1 MDIIILYYTY
11 FLKIFLGG
19 FIMKYTIEG
28 FSQKVAKDLGL
39 DALDLIILRWFVDF
53 KDSGNMRTEFIN
65 GEKYYWIRHKKLT
78 DELPILSMQTNA
90 FYRRLRKICECGVLK
105 RVLLKENGSYT
116 YYTLGENFIKL
127 ISTQSPSHSKS
138 SKKTKK
144 KSSLTK
150 DEISSLMSDIDAYEK
165 SAEPFDKVNNL
176 NNLDEENLS
185 LNTSSIS
192 SELSPSSLEQL
203 PTSSEQPPSSL
214 KQLPTSSEQP
224 PSSLEQS
231 PTSFE
236 QSPLSL
242 KQTPTSF
249 EQSPSSF
256 EQSPLSLE
264 QSPTSFEQSPSSLK
278 QLPTSF
284 EQSPSS
290 LKQPPLSLEQSP
302 SSLESDQIINLSN
315 KSITSQYKDDV
326 SAEFLLSEL
335 MWTLIKKNNPTFKE
349 PNFNDWSKAF
359 DIILNKDNRNFQEVT
374 ELIKWIYL
382 ENGFWGTHILN
393 PWYFR
398 DCYEKVL
405 ARKNFETSKK
415 NLLSQCSLYSKQ
427 SLSSKQLNQYSSSDL
442 SEFEDM

>member
-1 MDIIILYYTY
+1 
-11 FLKIFLGG
+11 
-19 FIMKYTIEG
+19 MKYTIEG

-127 ISTQSPSHSKS
+127 ISTQSLSHSKS

-203 PTSSEQPPSSL
+203 PTSSESSPSSL
-214 KQLPTSSEQP
+214 KQLPTSFESS

-231 PTSFE
+231 PTSSE
-236 QSPLSL
+236 SSPSSL
-242 KQTPTSF
+242 KQSPTSF
-249 EQSPSSF
+249 ESSPSSLK
-256 EQSPLSLE
+256 QL
-264 QSPTSFEQSPSSLK
+264 PTSFEQSPSSLK

-284 EQSPSS
+284 EQSPTSFEQSPSS
-290 LKQPPLSLEQSP
+290 LEQLPTSFEQPPSSLEQSP

>member
-1 MDIIILYYTY
+1 
-11 FLKIFLGG
+11 
-19 FIMKYTIEG
+19 MKYTIEG

-203 PTSSEQPPSSL
+203 PTSSES
-214 KQLPTSSEQP
+214 
-224 PSSLEQS
+224 
-231 PTSFE
+231 
-236 QSPLSL
+236 
-242 KQTPTSF
+242 
-249 EQSPSSF
+249 
-256 EQSPLSLE
+256 
-264 QSPTSFEQSPSSLK
+264 SPSSLK

-284 EQSPSS
+284 ESSPSSLEQLPTSFEQSPSS
-290 LKQPPLSLEQSP
+290 LEQLPTSSEQPPSSLEQSP

>member
-1 MDIIILYYTY
+1 
-11 FLKIFLGG
+11 
-19 FIMKYTIEG
+19 MKYTIEG

-127 ISTQSPSHSKS
+127 ISTQSLSHSKS

-150 DEISSLMSDIDAYEK
+150 DEISSIMSDIDAYEK

-185 LNTSSIS
+185 LNTSSIF
-192 SELSPSSLEQL
+192 SELSSSSLEQL
-203 PTSSEQPPSSL
+203 PTSSESSPSSL
-214 KQLPTSSEQP
+214 KQTPTSS
-224 PSSLEQS
+224 
-231 PTSFE
+231 E

-249 EQSPSSF
+249 EQP
-256 EQSPLSLE
+256 
-264 QSPTSFEQSPSSLK
+264 PSSLE

-290 LKQPPLSLEQSP
+290 LEQPPSSLEQSP

-359 DIILNKDNRNFQEVT
+359 NIILNKDNRNFQEVT

-393 PWYFR
+393 PFYFR

>member
-1 MDIIILYYTY
+1 
-11 FLKIFLGG
+11 
-19 FIMKYTIEG
+19 MKYTIEG

-192 SELSPSSLEQL
+192 SELSPSSLEQS
-203 PTSSEQPPSSL
+203 PTSFESS
-214 KQLPTSSEQP
+214 
-224 PSSLEQS
+224 PSSLEQ
-231 PTSFE
+231 
-236 QSPLSL
+236 
-242 KQTPTSF
+242 
-249 EQSPSSF
+249 
-256 EQSPLSLE
+256 
-264 QSPTSFEQSPSSLK
+264 
-278 QLPTSF
+278 LPTSF
-284 EQSPSS
+284 
-290 LKQPPLSLEQSP
+290 EQSP

-349 PNFNDWSKAF
+349 PNFNDWSNAF

>member
-1 MDIIILYYTY
+1 
-11 FLKIFLGG
+11 
-19 FIMKYTIEG
+19 MKYTIEG

-203 PTSSEQPPSSL
+203 PTSSESSPSSL
-214 KQLPTSSEQP
+214 KQLPTSFESS
-224 PSSLEQS
+224 PSSLKQS

-249 EQSPSSF
+249 EQPPS
-256 EQSPLSLE
+256 
-264 QSPTSFEQSPSSLK
+264 
-278 QLPTSF
+278 
-284 EQSPSS
+284 
-290 LKQPPLSLEQSP
+290 SLEQSP

-349 PNFNDWSKAF
+349 PNFNDWSKVF

-382 ENGFWGTHILN
+382 ENGFWGAHILN

>member
-1 MDIIILYYTY
+1 
-11 FLKIFLGG
+11 
-19 FIMKYTIEG
+19 MKYTIEG

-203 PTSSEQPPSSL
+203 STSSESSPSSL
-214 KQLPTSSEQP
+214 EQSPTSFESSPSSLEQLPTSLEQSPSSLEQLPTSSEQP

-231 PTSFE
+231 P
-236 QSPLSL
+236 
-242 KQTPTSF
+242 
-249 EQSPSSF
+249 
-256 EQSPLSLE
+256 
-264 QSPTSFEQSPSSLK
+264 
-278 QLPTSF
+278 
-284 EQSPSS
+284 
-290 LKQPPLSLEQSP
+290 
-302 SSLESDQIINLSN
+302 SSLESNQIINLSN

>member
-127 ISTQSPSHSKS
+127 ISTQSLSHSKS

-185 LNTSSIS
+185 LNTSSIF
-192 SELSPSSLEQL
+192 SELSSSSLEQL
-203 PTSSEQPPSSL
+203 PTSSESSPSSL
-214 KQLPTSSEQP
+214 KQTPTSS
-224 PSSLEQS
+224 
-231 PTSFE
+231 E

-249 EQSPSSF
+249 EQPPSSL
-256 EQSPLSLE
+256 EQPPSSLE
-264 QSPTSFEQSPSSLK
+264 QSPTSSE
-278 QLPTSF
+278 
-284 EQSPSS
+284 
-290 LKQPPLSLEQSP
+290 QPPSSLEQSP

-442 SEFEDM
+442 SEFEYM

>member
-1 MDIIILYYTY
+1 
-11 FLKIFLGG
+11 
-19 FIMKYTIEG
+19 MKYTIEG

-127 ISTQSPSHSKS
+127 ISTQSLSHSKS

-203 PTSSEQPPSSL
+203 PTSSESSPSSL
-214 KQLPTSSEQP
+214 KQLPTSFESS
-224 PSSLEQS
+224 PSSL
-231 PTSFE
+231 
-236 QSPLSL
+236 
-242 KQTPTSF
+242 K
-249 EQSPSSF
+249 
-256 EQSPLSLE
+256 
-264 QSPTSFEQSPSSLK
+264 QSPTSFEQSPSSLE
-278 QLPTSF
+278 QLPTSS
-284 EQSPSS
+284 E
-290 LKQPPLSLEQSP
+290 QPPLSLEQSP

>member
-1 MDIIILYYTY
+1 
-11 FLKIFLGG
+11 
-19 FIMKYTIEG
+19 MKYTIEG

-203 PTSSEQPPSSL
+203 PTSSES
-214 KQLPTSSEQP
+214 
-224 PSSLEQS
+224 
-231 PTSFE
+231 
-236 QSPLSL
+236 
-242 KQTPTSF
+242 
-249 EQSPSSF
+249 
-256 EQSPLSLE
+256 
-264 QSPTSFEQSPSSLK
+264 SPSSLK

-284 EQSPSS
+284 EQSPSSLKQSPTSFESSPSSLEQSPTPFESSPLSLKQSPTSFEQPPLSFEQPPLS

>member
-1 MDIIILYYTY
+1 
-11 FLKIFLGG
+11 
-19 FIMKYTIEG
+19 MKYTIEG

-127 ISTQSPSHSKS
+127 ISTQSLSHSKS

-192 SELSPSSLEQL
+192 SELSPSSL
-203 PTSSEQPPSSL
+203 
-214 KQLPTSSEQP
+214 
-224 PSSLEQS
+224 
-231 PTSFE
+231 
-236 QSPLSL
+236 

-249 EQSPSSF
+249 EQSPS
-256 EQSPLSLE
+256 
-264 QSPTSFEQSPSSLK
+264 
-278 QLPTSF
+278 
-284 EQSPSS
+284 
-290 LKQPPLSLEQSP
+290 SLEQSP

-442 SEFEDM
+442 SEFEYM

>member
-1 MDIIILYYTY
+1 
-11 FLKIFLGG
+11 
-19 FIMKYTIEG
+19 MKYTIEG

-127 ISTQSPSHSKS
+127 ISTQSLSHSKS

-192 SELSPSSLEQL
+192 SELSSSSLEQL
-203 PTSSEQPPSSL
+203 PTSSESSPSSL
-214 KQLPTSSEQP
+214 KQTPTSFESS

-236 QSPLSL
+236 SSPLSL
-242 KQTPTSF
+242 K
-249 EQSPSSF
+249 
-256 EQSPLSLE
+256 
-264 QSPTSFEQSPSSLK
+264 QSPSSLK

-284 EQSPSS
+284 
-290 LKQPPLSLEQSP
+290 EQSP

>member
-1 MDIIILYYTY
+1 
-11 FLKIFLGG
+11 
-19 FIMKYTIEG
+19 MKYTIEG

-203 PTSSEQPPSSL
+203 PTSSESSPSSL
-214 KQLPTSSEQP
+214 KQ
-224 PSSLEQS
+224 S
-231 PTSFE
+231 PTPFE
-236 QSPLSL
+236 S
-242 KQTPTSF
+242 
-249 EQSPSSF
+249 
-256 EQSPLSLE
+256 
-264 QSPTSFEQSPSSLK
+264 SPSSLK

-284 EQSPSS
+284 ESSPSS
-290 LKQPPLSLEQSP
+290 LEQLPTSSEQSPSSLEQSP

-427 SLSSKQLNQYSSSDL
+427 SLSSKQLNQYLSSDL

>member
-1 MDIIILYYTY
+1 
-11 FLKIFLGG
+11 
-19 FIMKYTIEG
+19 MKYTIEG

-203 PTSSEQPPSSL
+203 PTSSESSPS
-214 KQLPTSSEQP
+214 
-224 PSSLEQS
+224 
-231 PTSFE
+231 
-236 QSPLSL
+236 SL

-249 EQSPSSF
+249 EQSPSS
-256 EQSPLSLE
+256 LE
-264 QSPTSFEQSPSSLK
+264 QLPTSSEQSPSSLE
-278 QLPTSF
+278 QLPTSS
-284 EQSPSS
+284 E
-290 LKQPPLSLEQSP
+290 QPPSSLEQSP

>member
-1 MDIIILYYTY
+1 
-11 FLKIFLGG
+11 
-19 FIMKYTIEG
+19 MKYTIEG

-127 ISTQSPSHSKS
+127 ISTQSLSHSKS

-150 DEISSLMSDIDAYEK
+150 DEISSIMSDIDAYEK

-185 LNTSSIS
+185 LNTSSIF
-192 SELSPSSLEQL
+192 SELSSSSLEQL

-214 KQLPTSSEQP
+214 KQTPTSS
-224 PSSLEQS
+224 
-231 PTSFE
+231 E

-249 EQSPSSF
+249 EQPPS
-256 EQSPLSLE
+256 SLE
-264 QSPTSFEQSPSSLK
+264 QPPS
-278 QLPTSF
+278 
-284 EQSPSS
+284 
-290 LKQPPLSLEQSP
+290 SLEQSP
-302 SSLESDQIINLSN
+302 SSLEQPPSSLEQPPSSLESNQIINLSN

>member
-1 MDIIILYYTY
+1 
-11 FLKIFLGG
+11 
-19 FIMKYTIEG
+19 MKYTIEG
-28 FSQKVAKDLGL
+28 FSQKVAKDLVL

-127 ISTQSPSHSKS
+127 ISTQSLSHSKS

-150 DEISSLMSDIDAYEK
+150 DEISSIMSDIDAYEK

-185 LNTSSIS
+185 LNTSSIF
-192 SELSPSSLEQL
+192 SELSSSSLEQL
-203 PTSSEQPPSSL
+203 PTSSESSPSSL
-214 KQLPTSSEQP
+214 KQTPTSS
-224 PSSLEQS
+224 
-231 PTSFE
+231 E

-249 EQSPSSF
+249 EQP
-256 EQSPLSLE
+256 
-264 QSPTSFEQSPSSLK
+264 PSSLE

-290 LKQPPLSLEQSP
+290 LEQPPSSLEQSP

>member
-1 MDIIILYYTY
+1 MNIIILCYTY
-11 FLKIFLGG
+11 FFKIFLGG

-127 ISTQSPSHSKS
+127 ISTQSLSHSKS

-150 DEISSLMSDIDAYEK
+150 DEISSIMSDIDAYEK

-185 LNTSSIS
+185 LNTSSIF
-192 SELSPSSLEQL
+192 SELSSSSLEQL
-203 PTSSEQPPSSL
+203 PTSSESSPSSL
-214 KQLPTSSEQP
+214 KQTPTSS
-224 PSSLEQS
+224 
-231 PTSFE
+231 E

-249 EQSPSSF
+249 EQP
-256 EQSPLSLE
+256 
-264 QSPTSFEQSPSSLK
+264 PSSLE

-290 LKQPPLSLEQSP
+290 LEQPPSSLEQSP

>member
-1 MDIIILYYTY
+1 
-11 FLKIFLGG
+11 
-19 FIMKYTIEG
+19 MKYTIEG

-127 ISTQSPSHSKS
+127 ISTQSLSHSKS

-185 LNTSSIS
+185 LNTSSIF
-192 SELSPSSLEQL
+192 SELSSSSLEQL
-203 PTSSEQPPSSL
+203 PTSSESSPSSL
-214 KQLPTSSEQP
+214 KQTPTSS
-224 PSSLEQS
+224 
-231 PTSFE
+231 E

-249 EQSPSSF
+249 EQP
-256 EQSPLSLE
+256 
-264 QSPTSFEQSPSSLK
+264 PSSLE

-290 LKQPPLSLEQSP
+290 LEQPPSSLEQSP

>member
-1 MDIIILYYTY
+1 M
-11 FLKIFLGG
+11 
-19 FIMKYTIEG
+19 
-28 FSQKVAKDLGL
+28 
-39 DALDLIILRWFVDF
+39 
-53 KDSGNMRTEFIN
+53 
-65 GEKYYWIRHKKLT
+65 
-78 DELPILSMQTNA
+78 
-90 FYRRLRKICECGVLK
+90 
-105 RVLLKENGSYT
+105 
-116 YYTLGENFIKL
+116 
-127 ISTQSPSHSKS
+127 
-138 SKKTKK
+138 
-144 KSSLTK
+144 
-150 DEISSLMSDIDAYEK
+150 
-165 SAEPFDKVNNL
+165 
-176 NNLDEENLS
+176 
-185 LNTSSIS
+185 
-192 SELSPSSLEQL
+192 
-203 PTSSEQPPSSL
+203 
-214 KQLPTSSEQP
+214 
-224 PSSLEQS
+224 
-231 PTSFE
+231 
-236 QSPLSL
+236 
-242 KQTPTSF
+242 
-249 EQSPSSF
+249 
-256 EQSPLSLE
+256 
-264 QSPTSFEQSPSSLK
+264 
-278 QLPTSF
+278 
-284 EQSPSS
+284 
-290 LKQPPLSLEQSP
+290 SLEQSP

>member
-1 MDIIILYYTY
+1 
-11 FLKIFLGG
+11 
-19 FIMKYTIEG
+19 MKYTIEG

-203 PTSSEQPPSSL
+203 PTSSESSPSSL
-214 KQLPTSSEQP
+214 KQLPTS
-224 PSSLEQS
+224 
-231 PTSFE
+231 FE
-236 QSPLSL
+236 S
-242 KQTPTSF
+242 
-249 EQSPSSF
+249 
-256 EQSPLSLE
+256 
-264 QSPTSFEQSPSSLK
+264 SPSSLK

-290 LKQPPLSLEQSP
+290 LKQTPTSFEQSPSSLEQLPTSSEQSPSSLEQLPTSSEQPPSSLEQSP

-442 SEFEDM
+442 SEFEYM

>member
-1 MDIIILYYTY
+1 
-11 FLKIFLGG
+11 
-19 FIMKYTIEG
+19 MKYTIEG

-203 PTSSEQPPSSL
+203 PTSSES
-214 KQLPTSSEQP
+214 
-224 PSSLEQS
+224 
-231 PTSFE
+231 
-236 QSPLSL
+236 
-242 KQTPTSF
+242 
-249 EQSPSSF
+249 
-256 EQSPLSLE
+256 
-264 QSPTSFEQSPSSLK
+264 SPSSLK

-284 EQSPSS
+284 ESSPSSLEQLPTSFEQSPSS
-290 LKQPPLSLEQSP
+290 LEQLPTSSEQPPSSLEQSP

-382 ENGFWGTHILN
+382 ENGFWGAHILN

>member
-1 MDIIILYYTY
+1 
-11 FLKIFLGG
+11 
-19 FIMKYTIEG
+19 MKYTIEG

-127 ISTQSPSHSKS
+127 ISTQSPSHSKL

-214 KQLPTSSEQP
+214 KQLPTS
-224 PSSLEQS
+224 
-231 PTSFE
+231 FE

-249 EQSPSSF
+249 EQSPSS
-256 EQSPLSLE
+256 
-264 QSPTSFEQSPSSLK
+264 LK
-278 QLPTSF
+278 QLPTSS
-284 EQSPSS
+284 E
-290 LKQPPLSLEQSP
+290 QPPSSLEQSP

>member
-1 MDIIILYYTY
+1 
-11 FLKIFLGG
+11 
-19 FIMKYTIEG
+19 MKYTIEG

-127 ISTQSPSHSKS
+127 ISTQSLSHSKS

-203 PTSSEQPPSSL
+203 PTSSEQPPS
-214 KQLPTSSEQP
+214 
-224 PSSLEQS
+224 
-231 PTSFE
+231 
-236 QSPLSL
+236 
-242 KQTPTSF
+242 
-249 EQSPSSF
+249 
-256 EQSPLSLE
+256 
-264 QSPTSFEQSPSSLK
+264 
-278 QLPTSF
+278 
-284 EQSPSS
+284 
-290 LKQPPLSLEQSP
+290 SLEQSP

>member
-1 MDIIILYYTY
+1 
-11 FLKIFLGG
+11 
-19 FIMKYTIEG
+19 MKYTIEG

-203 PTSSEQPPSSL
+203 PTSSESSPSSL
-214 KQLPTSSEQP
+214 KQLPTSFESS

-231 PTSFE
+231 PTSSE
-236 QSPLSL
+236 S
-242 KQTPTSF
+242 
-249 EQSPSSF
+249 SPSS
-256 EQSPLSLE
+256 LK
-264 QSPTSFEQSPSSLK
+264 QSPTSFESSPSSLK

-290 LKQPPLSLEQSP
+290 LKQLPTSFEQSP

-349 PNFNDWSKAF
+349 PNFNDWSNAF